1 MFCTVTRNI
10 EKCGICKN
18 SLSSLEMVTSA
29 LQNEKQMDKHG
40 AVVVKTLLYFPL
52 AFPQEKNVVR
62 DWFGRF

>member
-10 EKCGICKN
+10 EKRGICKN
-18 SLSSLEMVTSA
+18 SLTSLEMVTSA

-40 AVVVKTLLYFPL
+40 AVIVKTLLYFPL
-52 AFPQEKNVVR
+52 VSKEKNVVR